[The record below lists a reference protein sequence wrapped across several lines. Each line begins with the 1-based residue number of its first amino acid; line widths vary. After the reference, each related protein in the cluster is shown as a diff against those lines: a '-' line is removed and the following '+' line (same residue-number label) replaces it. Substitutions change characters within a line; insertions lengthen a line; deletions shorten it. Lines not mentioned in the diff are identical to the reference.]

1 MSTEFWIGLLIALGT
16 NVATIAAT
24 FGGFSARL
32 KALEC
37 KVDKHNNFV
46 ERVYR
51 LEGRCDG
58 HDREIKELKEEN

>member
-1 MSTEFWIGLLIALGT
+1 MSTEFWIGLIIALGT
-16 NVATIAAT
+16 NIATIAAT

-32 KALEC
+32 KALEG

-51 LEGRCDG
+51 LEGQVANC
-58 HDREIKELKEEN
+58 ECQIKELKEE